1 MDIKL
6 LLQEMADRKA
16 SDLFFTAGARIC
28 LKINGVVRPV
38 AMPELTPDN
47 VRELAYSLMNEGQI
61 QRFEATREMNFGYSL
76 PGLGRFRINVFRQ
89 RGSTAMVIRRL
100 AAEIPSIQELMLPSI
115 MERLALQRRGLIL
128 MVGATGSGKSTS
140 MASMI
145 DYRSAN
151 VAGHILTVEDP
162 IEYVF
167 KHRKSIVNQREVG
180 ADTDSYDVALM
191 NALREAPDMIMIG
204 EIRDSATMSHA
215 INYSNTGHVCLSTL
229 HAINSHQALT
239 RIVNFYPLENR
250 ATVLFDLAAC
260 LVGIVAQRLVRTVSG
275 ERRPA
280 LEIFLADYH
289 MRQLIRENRIDEI
302 SDMMDKSSAEEMQTF
317 DQAVVALYRQGIID
331 YDEAYANADSPRQ
344 LHLMIHG
351 GQGAAP
357 DKSESS
363 ASTSADIGRS
373 RPPVPEI
380 EMHSERRRSS

>member
-1 MDIKL
+1 MDIKQ
-6 LLQEMADRKA
+6 LLQEMAERKA

-28 LKINGVVRPV
+28 FKINGSVRPV

-47 VRELAYSLMNEGQI
+47 VRELAYSLMNEAQI

-76 PGLGRFRINVFRQ
+76 HTHGRFRINVFRQ

-100 AAEIPSIQELMLPSI
+100 AVEIPSIQELHLPGI
-115 MERLALQRRGLIL
+115 MERLALQRRGLVL

-260 LVGIVAQRLVRTVSG
+260 LVGIVAQRLVRTVNG

-317 DQAVVALYRQGIID
+317 DQAVVALYREGIID

-351 GQGAAP
+351 GEGAKAAR
-357 DKSESS
+357 SESS
-363 ASTSADIGRS
+363 GSSDMGRA

-380 EMHSERRRSS
+380 EMRSERRKPS

>member
-1 MDIKL
+1 MDIQL
-6 LLQEMADRKA
+6 LLQEMAERKA

-28 LKINGVVRPV
+28 FKINGVVRPV
-38 AMPELTPDN
+38 AMPELTPGN
-47 VRELAYSLMNEGQI
+47 VRDLAYALMNPTQI
-61 QRFEATREMNFGYSL
+61 ERFEATREMNFGYSL
-76 PGLGRFRINVFRQ
+76 AGLGRYRVNVFRQ

-100 AAEIPSIQELMLPSI
+100 AAEIPSIQDLKLPDI
-115 MERLALQRRGLIL
+115 MERLAMQRRGLIL

-145 DYRSAN
+145 DFRSAN
-151 VAGHILTVEDP
+151 IAGHILTVEDP

-180 ADTDSYDVALM
+180 ADTDSYDIALM
-191 NALREAPDMIMIG
+191 NALREAPDLIMIG

-351 GQGAAP
+351 GEGAAP
-357 DKSESS
+357 NKIASS
-363 ASTSADIGRS
+363 ASSELGRS

-380 EMHSERRRSS
+380 EMTVDRRRPG